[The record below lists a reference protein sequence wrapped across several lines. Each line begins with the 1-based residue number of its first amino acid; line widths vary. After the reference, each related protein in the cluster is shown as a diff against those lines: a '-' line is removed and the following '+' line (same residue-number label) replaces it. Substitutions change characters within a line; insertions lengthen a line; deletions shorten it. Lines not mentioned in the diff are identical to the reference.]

1 MTDTPLL
8 LGHRGSRVNTRI
20 PENTL
25 ASFDLALEHGCQG
38 FEFDVR
44 RTSCG
49 KAIICHDPRY
59 RGVTIAKAK
68 YERLM
73 LPLLQDVLAA
83 YHKRA
88 FLDIELKVPGL
99 ESELLLA
106 LKKNPPQR
114 GYFVSSFLPEVL
126 AELSLRSSNIR
137 LGLISDKKKQLNRW
151 RDLPIQSVIPHYSLI
166 TAELLEELH
175 QAGKTVFAWTV
186 NDKPTM
192 RRLAKWGIDG
202 IISDHTQKLVQTFR

>member
-8 LGHRGSRVNTRI
+8 LGHRGSRANTRI
-20 PENTL
+20 PENTP

-49 KAIICHDPRY
+49 SAVICHDPRY

-68 YERLM
+68 SERLM
-73 LPLLQDVLAA
+73 LPLLQEILAA
-83 YHKRA
+83 YQKRA

-106 LKKNPPQR
+106 LKKNPPQC
-114 GYFVSSFLPEVL
+114 GYVVSSFLPEVL
-126 AELSLRSSNIR
+126 AELSLRSSNVP
-137 LGLISDKKKQLNRW
+137 LGFICDKKTQLRRW
-151 RDLPIQSVIPHYSLI
+151 RELPAQFVIPHYSLI
-166 TAELLEELH
+166 TSALVQELH
-175 QAGKTVFAWTV
+175 QAGKTVITWTV
-186 NDKPTM
+186 NDKAAM
-192 RRLAKWGIDG
+192 RRLAKWGVDG
-202 IISDHTQKLVQTFR
+202 IISDQTQKLVQTFS